1 MTPGNKLRML
11 LGQNIKQL
19 RSSRR
24 MSQADLA
31 EKADISIPFISE
43 IERGNKWPQPDN
55 LANIA
60 LALGV
65 EVYDLFRPVT
75 LDDGETQG
83 SLLENAAALEVK
95 IVVSKLAENISSLA
109 NESVELL
116 NKITR
121 QAD

>member
-1 MTPGNKLRML
+1 MMTPGNKLRL
-11 LGQNIKQL
+11 LFGQNIRQL
-19 RSSRR
+19 RTSRR
-24 MSQADLA
+24 MSQAVLA

-65 EVYDLFRPVT
+65 EVCDLFKP
-75 LDDGETQG
+75 GIPP
-83 SLLENAAALEVK
+83 ENPAALEVK
-95 IVVSKLAENISSLA
+95 TIVSKLTENITGLV

-116 NKITR
+116 NKI
-121 QAD
+121 AD